1 VLFWLVGE
9 FHFLILILVLI
20 LVARSWRLGVR
31 PETLPLASTTSTGA
45 GISAD
50 RPGSPS
56 IARLDRKGSPAGRHA
71 SSLRYDRRPLRR
83 FLVLALPALV
93 LTMAL
98 FRSAVEALG
107 RAPELLGAAPELRQH
122 AVMVILT
129 WLLEAVALAALYLL
143 VQGSGGSRLLNG
155 VLTGWIAWVFRGPL
169 LVIAVVTLAGQPAGP
184 WWSLTFSWWVL
195 YTICGL
201 LLGIVAAAS
210 GLKPGPVADTHQA

>member
-1 VLFWLVGE
+1 MD
-9 FHFLILILVLI
+9 
-20 LVARSWRLGVR
+20 RL
-31 PETLPLASTTSTGA
+31 
-45 GISAD
+45 
-50 RPGSPS
+50 
-56 IARLDRKGSPAGRHA
+56 GSPAGHRA
-71 SSLRYDRRPLRR
+71 WRMRYDRRPLRR

-107 RAPELLGAAPELRQH
+107 RAPALLGAAPELRQH

-169 LVIAVVTLAGQPAGP
+169 LVISVVTLAGQPAGP

-195 YTICGL
+195 YTILGL
-201 LLGIVAAAS
+201 VLGVVAAAS
-210 GLKPGPVADTHQA
+210 GLQPGPVAAGTHEA